1 MNIWTTR
8 YLAAAAAG
16 HFAYTGQFWLL
27 IASFSAYTFL
37 AFGAFESREK
47 AQYAA
52 SESTDESA

>member
-8 YLAAAAAG
+8 YLVAAAAG

-27 IASFSAYTFL
+27 IASFGAYAFL
-37 AFGAFESREK
+37 AYGAFATREK
-47 AQYAA
+47 TGYSS